1 MLRVGCHVRRARA
14 LAAGEGRAATD
25 SVGSVRRV
33 RGAPS
38 AARGIAGGPPR
49 WRRSCLYAQ
58 ATLPGREIDVAG
70 TSKGPEEAVGVP
82 RPTRRWPTAMLRAGG
97 AAVARL
103 TRCHGRQTAD
113 SNGYG
118 PFWGLSDLL
127 YMVVSMCECVFAS
140 CCVVLSSYR
149 SVPDSLSAKNRVLR
163 RFPRGLGPNSRR
175 DCAGACER
183 F

>member
-58 ATLPGREIDVAG
+58 ATLPGRKIDVAG
-70 TSKGPEEAVGVP
+70 TSKRPRGGCGRAEAGQAVAHSHAEG
-82 RPTRRWPTAMLRAGG
+82 RRSGGG
-97 AAVARL
+97 A
-103 TRCHGRQTAD
+103 
-113 SNGYG
+113 SNTL
-118 PFWGLSDLL
+118 PW
-127 YMVVSMCECVFAS
+127 
-140 CCVVLSSYR
+140 
-149 SVPDSLSAKNRVLR
+149 P
-163 RFPRGLGPNSRR
+163 PN
-175 DCAGACER
+175 CG

>member
-1 MLRVGCHVRRARA
+1 
-14 LAAGEGRAATD
+14 
-25 SVGSVRRV
+25 
-33 RGAPS
+33 
-38 AARGIAGGPPR
+38 
-49 WRRSCLYAQ
+49 
-58 ATLPGREIDVAG
+58 
-70 TSKGPEEAVGVP
+70 
-82 RPTRRWPTAMLRAGG
+82 MLRAGG

-118 PFWGLSDLL
+118 PFLGLSDLL

-140 CCVVLSSYR
+140 CCVVLSSYLM
-149 SVPDSLSAKNRVLR
+149 LSAKNRVLR